1 MIFKR
6 LGFSKESR
14 RGWHSRPRKNMCK
27 YMVYLWYMCLTV
39 SAGLARK
46 TMDIRKELLKC
57 EIMDNLILN
66 LRVNVSGLGLV
77 ESEEIN

>member
-1 MIFKR
+1 M
-6 LGFSKESR
+6 LVKE
-14 RGWHSRPRKNMCK
+14 
-27 YMVYLWYMCLTV
+27 LFMCLTV

-46 TMDIRKELLKC
+46 TRDIRKELLKC

-66 LRVNVSGLGLV
+66 LRVNVSGLGLD